1 MNTEIFSHMNWL
13 AILVATL
20 AYFVIGALWYS
31 KVLFGS
37 KWASLLKLDLN
48 DPNQKK
54 GMGQMMLSSF
64 ILMLITCIGLSIL
77 IVKVNFDSNYM
88 YGIKIGLLTG
98 ICYASTAV
106 SINYVYARKPL
117 ALYFI
122 NNGYHIAGQLIAAV
136 ILVMWR

>member
-13 AILVATL
+13 AILVASL

-31 KVLFGS
+31 KALFGS
-37 KWASLLKLDLN
+37 KWASLIKMDLN

-54 GMGQMMLSSF
+54 GMGQMMLASF
-64 ILMLITCIGLSIL
+64 ILMLITCIGLSLL

-88 YGIKIGLLTG
+88 YGLKIGLLTG
-98 ICYASTAV
+98 ICYASSAV
-106 SINYVYARKPL
+106 SINYVYERKPM
-117 ALYFI
+117 ALYLI
-122 NNGYHIAGQLIAAV
+122 NNGYHIAGHVVAAT